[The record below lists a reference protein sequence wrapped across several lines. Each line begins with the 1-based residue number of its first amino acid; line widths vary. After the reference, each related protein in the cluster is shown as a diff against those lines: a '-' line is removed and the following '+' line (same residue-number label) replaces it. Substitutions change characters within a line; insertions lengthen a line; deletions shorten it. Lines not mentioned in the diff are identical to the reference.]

1 MNRSKAANVCVSGK
15 QRVGGFGQLFGKF
28 QRKKKTHYIANGS
41 CDLEDFDSE
50 MTERPFLEVVLKNN
64 STQFFQYA
72 LYCRVLAMDS
82 GNNTTNGTSPGDELK
97 NNPVEEEMY
106 SSWALLILTTLLI
119 GALWT
124 SYYLQLKKIR
134 AIHETVISIMA
145 GMYRIC
151 VYYYSIGGNLGYS
164 CRVLLFSR

>member
-1 MNRSKAANVCVSGK
+1 
-15 QRVGGFGQLFGKF
+15 
-28 QRKKKTHYIANGS
+28 
-41 CDLEDFDSE
+41 
-50 MTERPFLEVVLKNN
+50 
-64 STQFFQYA
+64 
-72 LYCRVLAMDS
+72 MDS

-145 GMYRIC
+145 GMYCIC
-151 VYYYSIGGNLGYS
+151 FWLRVIGLDLGWLGSIPPFS
-164 CRVLLFSR
+164 C